1 MKQALLIIRWIVG
14 LLFIFSGLVKV
25 NDPLGLSFKMNE
37 FFEVWGFFAL
47 TKYSLALAIFMNV
60 LEVVCGVA
68 VLIGFSM
75 KHFTKILLV
84 LIVFFTFLTG
94 YALLSGK
101 IKTCGCLGDCLPLTP
116 LQSFLK
122 DLVLLVLIVVLFI
135 YRNKIQ
141 PTFKSIGISAN
152 IIIVSILGCILLQNQ
167 ALKHLPFYDC
177 LPYKVGNNIV
187 EQMQKPKNYVPDSTT
202 IIYKYTKN
210 GKPVE
215 FDQNSFPEDFDST
228 YIYVN
233 RIDKLIKK
241 GSNEPKITSF
251 NLTNLNGVDTT
262 NAIFAL
268 PKYVLVFSNR
278 NPADYA
284 KFYKDLQT
292 TKAYCDKNKMPLFY
306 VTSQSDEEVKTI
318 AKEGITILKCDATL
332 IKTAARVNATYFL
345 MKNTTIINKFS
356 YLDFDKVLK
365 AFNTYRFDF
374 TN

>member
-1 MKQALLIIRWIVG
+1 MKQVLLIIRWIVG

-25 NDPLGLSFKMNE
+25 NDPLGLSYKMQE
-37 FFEVWGFFAL
+37 FFEVWGWFAL
-47 TKYSLALAIFMNV
+47 DKYALYLAIFMNV

-68 VLIGFSM
+68 LLLGQRMKFVTRLLLLLI
-75 KHFTKILLV
+75 I
-84 LIVFFTFLTG
+84 FFTFLTG

-122 DLVLLVLIVVLFI
+122 DIVLLVLI
-135 YRNKIQ
+135 
-141 PTFKSIGISAN
+141 
-152 IIIVSILGCILLQNQ
+152 IILAINHKQLTSKLKVRVADLLSLGCVFFFTGIQWYVLN
-167 ALKHLPFYDC
+167 HLPFHDC

-202 IIYKYTKN
+202 IIYQYIKN
-210 GKPVE
+210 GKPIE
-215 FDQNSFPEDFDST
+215 FDQNNFPQDFDST

-233 RIDKLIKK
+233 RIDKLVKK

-251 NLTNLNGVDTT
+251 NLTNLSGVDTT

-268 PKYVLVFSNR
+268 PKYVLIFTNR
-278 NPADYA
+278 IPADYA
-284 KFYKDLQT
+284 KFYKDLQAA
-292 TKAYCDKNKMPLFY
+292 KAFCNKNNIPIFY
-306 VTSQSDEEVKTI
+306 VTSQSDEEVKPI
-318 AKEGITILKCDATL
+318 IKEGITILKCDATL

-345 MKNTTIINKFS
+345 MKQAKIIYKFS
-356 YLDFDKVLK
+356 YEDFDKVIQGL
-365 AFNTYRFDF
+365 NTYRFGF